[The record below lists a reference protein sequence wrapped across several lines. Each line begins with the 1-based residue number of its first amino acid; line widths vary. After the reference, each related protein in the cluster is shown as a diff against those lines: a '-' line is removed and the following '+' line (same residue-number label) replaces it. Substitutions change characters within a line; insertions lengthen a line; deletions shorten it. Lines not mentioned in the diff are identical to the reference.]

1 MKRIAALLALAL
13 LPLSSFTGASAGPT
27 DGWESEDVEYVKFI
41 PFEVGTATGAKA
53 VGDYFYVTSWK
64 DFSIYDIS
72 DPLNPELLAKKAFVE
87 DTAQQGTGFRF
98 ENEDVA
104 TNGRILV
111 FSQQLPVE
119 HVFVYDI
126 EDKTNPTLI
135 GHLTSGGAH
144 TAECVLDCKWLYGS
158 NGNIWDLRDPS
169 DPKQVDTKWGDGMP
183 VQSSH
188 DVNEV
193 APGLVLTSSR
203 PIMLLDARKDPTKPK
218 LLAVGDSEEVTGG
231 IHSNAWP
238 RKAKDKFVM
247 FSSET
252 NATGRCGETNG
263 HFMTWDA
270 SKYKKSRTFT
280 LIDSFRLQS
289 GTYQDGSPAVNGLGC
304 SAHWFQENPTFKNGG
319 MVALG
324 SYEHGT
330 RFVRISNKGKISEE
344 GYFIPHGGSTSAA
357 YWLNN
362 RIVYAID
369 YTRGI
374 DILKWNG
381 KL

>member
-1 MKRIAALLALAL
+1 MLLALAL
-13 LPLSSFTGASAGPT
+13 LPLSSLSGATAGPT
-27 DGWESEDVEYVKFI
+27 DGFASEDVEYMKFI
-41 PFEVGTATGAKA
+41 PFEVGTATGAKV
-53 VGDYFYVTSWK
+53 VGNYFYVTSWK
-64 DFSIYDIS
+64 DFSIYDVS

-87 DTAQQGTGFRF
+87 DTADQGTGFRF

-111 FSQQLPVE
+111 FSQQLPVA

-126 EDKTNPTLI
+126 EDKTNPVLI

-144 TAECVLDCKWLYGS
+144 TAECVLDCKWLYAS
-158 NGNIWDLRDPS
+158 NGNIFDLRDPS
-169 DPKQVDTKWGDGMP
+169 NPKQVDGKWSDGMP
-183 VQSSH
+183 VQGAH

-193 APGLVLTSSR
+193 GPGMVLTSSR

-218 LLAVGDSEEVTGG
+218 LVAVGDSDKVTGG

-238 RKAKDKFVM
+238 RKGTDDFVM

-263 HFMTWDA
+263 NFMTWDA
-270 SKYKKSRTFT
+270 SKHKQTGTFT
-280 LIDSFRLQS
+280 LIDRYVLQS

-304 SAHWFQENPTFKNGG
+304 SAHWFQENPTFHNGG
-319 MVALG
+319 LVAMG

-330 RFVRISNKGKISEE
+330 RFVRISSKGKISEE
-344 GYFIPHGGSTSAA
+344 GYFLPHAGSTSAA
-357 YWLNN
+357 YWLNK
-362 RIVYAID
+362 RIVYAVD
-369 YTRGI
+369 YTRGL